1 MFSHI
6 QKCLKIHQLNIIKI
20 TKKDY
25 KKRFVKDTKV
35 LQKRKKEKKRWH
47 GQQRNK
53 NHPEDD
59 RQRLLKYRKKYYK
72 MRENAS
78 L

>member
-1 MFSHI
+1 M
-6 QKCLKIHQLNIIKI
+6 
-20 TKKDY
+20 
-25 KKRFVKDTKV
+25 KDTKV

-59 RQRLLKYRKKYYK
+59 RQRLVKYRKKYYK